1 MNEPDPGRWHRS
13 PGRSHKNPGRCPR
26 LNAVSLSGWGVD
38 CFVFTLK
45 GWERSDQGIALVF
58 WGIALVS
65 VGIALVFRQGVA
77 LVFWR
82 GIALVSLTPHPS
94 LE

>member
-1 MNEPDPGRWHRS
+1 M
-13 PGRSHKNPGRCPR
+13 
-26 LNAVSLSGWGVD
+26 
-38 CFVFTLK
+38 
-45 GWERSDQGIALVF
+45 
-58 WGIALVS
+58 VS